1 MNGFDK
7 RQQQKKQQILQAAFD
22 LMNTDSG
29 IKNIKIDDL
38 VEQANVSKTSI
49 FNYFGNKENVIQE
62 VFKQFINNLAVQAK
76 EIIARN
82 DSFEETFIALSFN
95 KGQLLQKINRQFYL
109 DIMAYMVTKQGS
121 DISILMNEYTHTTSN
136 MMLDLFARG
145 RKEGKIDSGYSD
157 EFLLL
162 YIQSF
167 VEGVSN
173 PKIYEQV
180 LPYISEWTEVFLKG
194 FAPVNK

>member
-1 MNGFDK
+1 M
-7 RQQQKKQQILQAAFD
+7 
-22 LMNTDSG
+22 
-29 IKNIKIDDL
+29 
-38 VEQANVSKTSI
+38 
-49 FNYFGNKENVIQE
+49 
-62 VFKQFINNLAVQAK
+62 
-76 EIIARN
+76 II
-82 DSFEETFIALSFN
+82 
-95 KGQLLQKINRQFYL
+95 
-109 DIMAYMVTKQGS
+109 
-121 DISILMNEYTHTTSN
+121 
-136 MMLDLFARG
+136 DLFARG
-145 RKEGKIDSGYSD
+145 RKEGKIDSKYSD

>member
-22 LMNTDSG
+22 LMNTDRG
-29 IKNIKIDDL
+29 IKNIKIEDI

-62 VFKQFINNLAVQAK
+62 VFKQFINQMTAEATA
-76 EIIARN
+76 IINRDN
-82 DSFEETFIALSFN
+82 SFEETFIALSLN
-95 KGQLLQKINRQFYL
+95 KARLLQKINRQLYL
-109 DIMAYMVTKQGS
+109 DMMAYMVSKQGS
-121 DISILMNEYTHTTSN
+121 DISILMNEYTHITSN
-136 MMLDLFARG
+136 MIIDLFARG
-145 RKEGKIDSGYSD
+145 RKEGKIDLKYSD